1 MSLSKE
7 IRCHRDTET
16 NYVNILEAISCKK
29 KTIIDISKDIGLSDD
44 NTQRM
49 IKKLQ
54 KNGYVKKAFAGK
66 YRYVSLTEI
75 GKNAITNCIQ

>member
-1 MSLSKE
+1 MKLSNAIK
-7 IRCHRDTET
+7 CHQETES
-16 NYVNILEAISCKK
+16 NYEKLLASISNEK
-29 KTIIDISKDIGLSDD
+29 KTIINISKDIGLSSD

-75 GKNAITNCIQ
+75 GKNVITNCIQ